1 MNVSHVA
8 MQSDLGFEERGQHA
22 RGTEPEILT
31 EIYQDAVNIA
41 VWETEISPK
50 LESAV
55 KAVMTSPPDLQ
66 LSEVISVKSAEDQL
80 RESLGTDDAS
90 VELRND
96 VLELVDMFCCLFGLQ
111 RTGLRLATLN
121 RAMCPRFHVDHVPC
135 RLLKTYKGIA
145 TQWIPHAVVDRTK
158 LGVESHNQTDELS
171 GLFQSETDI
180 ENLKSG
186 QVALLKGERWMGNE
200 GAGLVHRSPRLDEGE
215 QRFLLS
221 LDFCTE

>member
-1 MNVSHVA
+1 MNASHAA
-8 MQSDLGFEERGQHA
+8 MQSGLGFEKRGQHA

-55 KAVMTSPPDLQ
+55 KAVMASLPDLQ

-80 RESLGTDDAS
+80 QEILGADDAS
-90 VELRND
+90 VELRHD
-96 VLELVDMFCCLFGLQ
+96 VLELVDMFCCLFDLE

-135 RLLKTYKGIA
+135 RLLKTYKGIG
-145 TQWIPHAVVDRTK
+145 TQWIPHDVVDRTK
-158 LGVESHNQTDELS
+158 LGVDHHNQPDEMS

-180 ENLKSG
+180 ENLQSG
-186 QVALLKGERWMGNE
+186 QVALLKGERWEDNE
-200 GAGLVHRSPRLDEGE
+200 GAGLVHRSPGLDKGE
-215 QRFLLS
+215 RRFLLS
-221 LDFCTE
+221 LDFC

>member
-1 MNVSHVA
+1 MNGSDVP
-8 MQSDLGFEERGQHA
+8 MQSDLAFAKRGQHA

-55 KAVMTSPPDLQ
+55 AAVMASSPDLQ
-66 LSEVISVKSAEDQL
+66 LRELISVKSAESQL
-80 RESLGTDDAS
+80 KQILDADDAS
-90 VELRND
+90 VELRHD
-96 VLELVDMFCCLFGLQ
+96 VLELVDMFCCLFGLEKA
-111 RTGLRLATLN
+111 GLRLATLN

-145 TQWIPHAVVDRTK
+145 TQWIPHDVVDRTK
-158 LGVESHNQTDELS
+158 LGVERHDQPDELS

-180 ENLKSG
+180 ENLQSG
-186 QVALLKGERWMGNE
+186 QVALLKGERWEGNE
-200 GAGLVHRSPRLDEGE
+200 GAGLVHRSPSLDKGERRL
-215 QRFLLS
+215 LLS
-221 LDFCTE
+221 LDFA

>member
-1 MNVSHVA
+1 MNRPHVA
-8 MQSDLGFEERGQHA
+8 MQSDLGFERRGQHA

-41 VWETEISPK
+41 VWETEITPK

-55 KAVMTSPPDLQ
+55 KAVMALSPDLRI
-66 LSEVISVKSAEDQL
+66 SEVISIKSAESQL
-80 RESLGTDDAS
+80 QQMLGADDAS

-96 VLELVDMFCCLFGLQ
+96 ILELVDMFCCLFGLQ

-135 RLLKTYKGIA
+135 RMLKTYKGIA

-158 LGVESHNQTDELS
+158 LGVERHNQPDELS